1 MMKNEGGNKK
11 ITPFN
16 SGTVYLMENLQASKN
31 NSKIISKTST
41 NPLNLG
47 DEGFANNGKKNKK

>member
-1 MMKNEGGNKK
+1 
-11 ITPFN
+11 
-16 SGTVYLMENLQASKN
+16 MENLQGSKN

-47 DEGFANNGKKNKK
+47 DEGFVNNGKKNKK